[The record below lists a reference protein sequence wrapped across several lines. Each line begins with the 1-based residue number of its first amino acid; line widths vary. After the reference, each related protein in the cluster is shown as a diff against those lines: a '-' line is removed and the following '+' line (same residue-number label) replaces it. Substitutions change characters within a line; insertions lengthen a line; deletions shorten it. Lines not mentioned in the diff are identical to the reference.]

1 MDYSSHTFRSLSTG
15 WGVSH
20 YPEEAV
26 GGPLGS
32 QTALHTRRE
41 LVPPANSEV
50 IIIITCLLSE
60 HENMN
65 RDIQRIQGYTHMYC
79 VKIKYKVHF
88 VNLSLNVANSENKM
102 VLMLQ
107 KSQHF
112 NEEKLSRRCVK
123 QTVDPTFQRWRCD
136 TGPPPCQ
143 HPCRVDHLWGGRG
156 YHTALFD
163 VSSLRLHSDSMTPS
177 SSSNH
182 PLPLCTKPHCR
193 REHNQTCLESACTV
207 YIVLNYV
214 VIDKSKSFGIFP
226 PVVELYYKK

>member
-1 MDYSSHTFRSLSTG
+1 M
-15 WGVSH
+15 
-20 YPEEAV
+20 
-26 GGPLGS
+26 
-32 QTALHTRRE
+32 
-41 LVPPANSEV
+41 
-50 IIIITCLLSE
+50 
-60 HENMN
+60 
-65 RDIQRIQGYTHMYC
+65 
-79 VKIKYKVHF
+79 
-88 VNLSLNVANSENKM
+88 
-102 VLMLQ
+102 
-107 KSQHF
+107 
-112 NEEKLSRRCVK
+112 K

-226 PVVELYYKK
+226 PVVELYYKKIKYKLNAEGDTRRKVNQMIHPLVNMKVKVLDNQLDRVWFLVCKCKFWPGSNNRGKVKR